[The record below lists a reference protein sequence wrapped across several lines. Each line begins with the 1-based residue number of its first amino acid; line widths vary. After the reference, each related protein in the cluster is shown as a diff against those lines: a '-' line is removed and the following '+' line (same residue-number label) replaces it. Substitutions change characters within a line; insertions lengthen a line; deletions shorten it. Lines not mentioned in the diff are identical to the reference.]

1 MNGNRKPLTGEGR
14 TTRQKLLIAQILREA
29 GCPLTAGEIYVRA
42 AGIQPQL
49 AKSTVYRN
57 LEAMLARGEVIN
69 GRLDD
74 GESYYAPA
82 GEHGHRHFMICRACH
97 RMLDLPECPLGDL
110 ERRLA
115 QTEGFTVTEH
125 VVQLYGYCRACEEK
139 RRKKENASGHKDEN
153 PS

>member
-1 MNGNRKPLTGEGR
+1 MAGKPRVTK
-14 TTRQKLLIAQILREA
+14 QKQLIMAILKA
-29 GCPLTAGEIYVRA
+29 SAVPLTAGEIYERA
-42 AGIQPQL
+42 CRQQPTL

-82 GEHGHRHFMICRACH
+82 GEHGHRHFMICRGCH